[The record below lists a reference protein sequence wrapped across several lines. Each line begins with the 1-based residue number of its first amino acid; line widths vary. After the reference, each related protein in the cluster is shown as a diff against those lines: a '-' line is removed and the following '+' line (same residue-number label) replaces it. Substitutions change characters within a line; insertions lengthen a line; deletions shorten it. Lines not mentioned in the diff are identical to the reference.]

1 MKNADQLHN
10 RKISTVERK
19 CLTPKEVEAGCHMRL
34 LSLRDL
40 VTVYGL
46 TTWYWRTCIWR
57 GDIPH
62 LQLGRKL
69 VVDRR
74 DIDAFIEKNKV
85 IEGAR

>member
-1 MKNADQLHN
+1 MNPTQPP
-10 RKISTVERK
+10 E
-19 CLTPKEVEAGCHMRL
+19 TPRRQQPKAAEAGRHARL

-40 VTVYGL
+40 VAVYGL
-46 TTWYWRTCIWR
+46 TTWYWRTSIWR

-74 DIDAFIEKNKV
+74 DVDEFIEKNKV

>member
-1 MKNADQLHN
+1 MNFDQPLEA
-10 RKISTVERK
+10 RKQKSK
-19 CLTPKEVEAGCHMRL
+19 YGGSAGSRAIL

-40 VTVYGL
+40 VAVYGL
-46 TTWYWRTCIWR
+46 TIWFWRTAIWR

-74 DIDAFIEKNKV
+74 DVDEFIEKNKIV
-85 IEGAR
+85 EGA